1 MEHVVQRHRA
11 VHPSTQSRGTN
22 DAAPAIAD
30 PAPLG
35 LAALALPLFALSLIN
50 LGLVKATAMPVVFAT
65 LLFYGGLGQAAV
77 AIWEVRRNNTFG
89 VVAFG
94 TFGAF
99 NLAAWY
105 FLTEQLPGIPA
116 ADHPTA
122 LALFM
127 GIWAIPAALL
137 WIASFR
143 TTRVVNTIFA
153 LATVLLTVAAIGNGT
168 GDETVTKVG
177 AVIGIALACVAWY
190 GCLSALTG
198 GRIGPLR
205 LPDPHLGSRS

>member
-11 VHPSTQSRGTN
+11 APPSTQTRAVE
-22 DAAPAIAD
+22 AAPAIAD

-35 LAALALPLFALSLIN
+35 LTALALPLFALSLIN
-50 LGLVKATAMPVVFAT
+50 LGLIKATAMPVVFTT

-77 AIWEVRRNNTFG
+77 AIWEVRRNNMFG

-94 TFGAF
+94 TFGCF

-105 FLTEQLPGIPA
+105 FMTEQLPGVPV

-127 GIWAIPAALL
+127 GVWAIPAALL

-143 TTRVVNTIFA
+143 TTRVVNTIFG
-153 LATVLLTVAAIGNGT
+153 LATVLLTVAAIGHAT
-168 GDETVTKVG
+168 GDATITKLG

-190 GCLSALTG
+190 GCLAALTG
-198 GRIGPLR
+198 GRIGRLT
-205 LPDPHLGSRS
+205 LPDSSLGSRI